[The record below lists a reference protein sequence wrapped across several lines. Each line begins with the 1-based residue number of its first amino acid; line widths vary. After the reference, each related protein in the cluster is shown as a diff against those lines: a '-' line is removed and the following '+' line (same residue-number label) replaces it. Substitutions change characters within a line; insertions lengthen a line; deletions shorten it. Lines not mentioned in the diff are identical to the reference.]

1 MEQEDEGIDGVAKS
15 SMVQIRVP
23 QEFMTAADKVNTDGL
38 IEYRYEDLFEFLM
51 EKDVLPVA
59 LYRLG
64 SESRDALHLDIPADS
79 KRAMPND
86 SYLITNP
93 GTEQLV
99 GSHDLVCC
107 LIYNRATYEQMKLKE
122 EPFQNSWTPY
132 SHEGRRRSRI
142 AMNQLEAAGKHAL
155 GEKVNLN
162 VQKLHRTIDTLVD
175 RNSAQASGSTLSSDF
190 STLEKS
196 MEELVSHTVKNEKQ
210 VADLQHRL
218 LLATTALKEATGG
231 EVGDPYDVLEQDN
244 VEQGLTRDSTPPG
257 RARRLSG
264 TQWPGGIDLSGR
276 GSPTST

>member
-1 MEQEDEGIDGVAKS
+1 MG
-15 SMVQIRVP
+15 
-23 QEFMTAADKVNTDGL
+23 
-38 IEYRYEDLFEFLM
+38 Y
-51 EKDVLPVA
+51 
-59 LYRLG
+59 
-64 SESRDALHLDIPADS
+64 H
-79 KRAMPND
+79 
-86 SYLITNP
+86 
-93 GTEQLV
+93 
-99 GSHDLVCC
+99 
-107 LIYNRATYEQMKLKE
+107 RATYEKLKLKD

-210 VADLQHRL
+210 VAALQHRL

-231 EVGDPYDVLEQDN
+231 EVGDPYDVLEQD
-244 VEQGLTRDSTPPG
+244 
-257 RARRLSG
+257 
-264 TQWPGGIDLSGR
+264 
-276 GSPTST
+276 